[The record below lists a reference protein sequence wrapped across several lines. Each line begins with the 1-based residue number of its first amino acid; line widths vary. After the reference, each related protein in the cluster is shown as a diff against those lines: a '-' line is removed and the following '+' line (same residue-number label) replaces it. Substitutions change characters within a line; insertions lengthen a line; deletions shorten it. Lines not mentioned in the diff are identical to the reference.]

1 MGQAAAGSTKISG
14 ANTTG
19 LPALK
24 CASNKVLR
32 VMVATPLGPQGQG
45 GIDRLTD
52 AIIETMD
59 KRGDPSVQVI
69 RLVTRGNRSIYL
81 SPIVFARALVE
92 FWSAATRGEVDLL
105 HIQLSWRGSTYRK
118 LVLAAAARYLA
129 IPYIVHLHSGQFDG
143 FWAGRGWFLRQKIDR
158 LFVNSVA
165 VIVLGNYWG
174 RLVAAR
180 LPNVK
185 DKLEI
190 LPNATALPSRLCRA
204 YPQGGKIV
212 ITFLGR
218 LGPEKGIPQLIEA
231 LGKLAHRTDW
241 SATIAGDGEVTFS
254 RSHVRRLGI
263 ADRVDIPGWLDPP
276 ATAALLRRT
285 GIFVLPSFIENL
297 PMAVI
302 EAFAYGLAIIATP
315 VGAVPEVIGH
325 DRNGLLVPAGDI
337 DALASALTRLLDDE
351 GLRLRLGETA
361 RRDHAERYE
370 INAYAMRLLSIW
382 QRGARA

>member
-1 MGQAAAGSTKISG
+1 
-14 ANTTG
+14 
-19 LPALK
+19 
-24 CASNKVLR
+24 
-32 VMVATPLGPQGQG
+32 MVATPLGLQGQG

-59 KRGDPSVQVI
+59 KRADPSVQVA

-81 SPIVFARALVE
+81 SPIVFARALVQ
-92 FWSAATRGEVDLL
+92 FWAAATRGQVDLL

-118 LVLAAAARYLA
+118 LVLAAAAQYLA
-129 IPYIVHLHSGQFDG
+129 IPYVVHLHSGQFDS
-143 FWAGRGWFLRQKIDR
+143 FWAGCGSFLRQKIDR

-165 VIVLGNYWG
+165 VIVLGNHWERLVTG
-174 RLVAAR
+174 RLPGVQH
-180 LPNVK
+180 
-185 DKLEI
+185 KLEI
-190 LPNATALPSRLCRA
+190 LPNATALPLALSKADRR
-204 YPQGGKIV
+204 GGKIV

-241 SATIAGDGEVTFS
+241 LATIAGDGDVAFS
-254 RSHVRRLGI
+254 RSHVRQLGI
-263 ADRVDIPGWLDPP
+263 ADRVDVPGWLDPS
-276 ATAALLRRT
+276 ATAALLQRT

-297 PMAVI
+297 PMVII
-302 EAFAYGLAIIATP
+302 EAFAFGLAVIATP

-325 DRNGLLVPAGDI
+325 NRNGLLVPAGDV
-337 DALASALTRLLDDE
+337 DALASALSRLLDDE

-370 INAYAMRLLSIW
+370 INAYATRLLSIW
-382 QRGARA
+382 RRGARA